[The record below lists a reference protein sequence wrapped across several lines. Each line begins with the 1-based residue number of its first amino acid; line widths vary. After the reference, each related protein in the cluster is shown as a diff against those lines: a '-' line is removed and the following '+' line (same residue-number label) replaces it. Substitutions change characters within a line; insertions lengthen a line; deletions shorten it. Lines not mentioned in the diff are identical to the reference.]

1 MREIERLPFCLCQDF
16 GPGTFRMNPQEST
29 KRDAINEIFNQ
40 EIQAG
45 VILAAISSAIVP
57 VKVMLF

>member
-1 MREIERLPFCLCQDF
+1 
-16 GPGTFRMNPQEST
+16 MNPQEST